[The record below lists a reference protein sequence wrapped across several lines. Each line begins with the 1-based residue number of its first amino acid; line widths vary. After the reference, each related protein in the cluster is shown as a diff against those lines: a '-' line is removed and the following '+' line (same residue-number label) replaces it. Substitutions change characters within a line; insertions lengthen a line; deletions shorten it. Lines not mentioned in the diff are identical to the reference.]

1 MVSYFRT
8 QEKKSLGSFWETV
21 ILNKEV
27 EHAHQESEYLG
38 LVVEEPEEFEGKLSR
53 NSADLQTYELSDVSQ
68 TAQWANDVHRH
79 HRHSSTTS
87 ERTVFGLHST
97 VHSDDSL
104 HDSPRK
110 RLSKRS
116 FLRRVGTSAFAVAE
130 RVLVIAGFTQLL
142 TGIVVYTGTFT
153 FPLWLSSPNLLIFAG
168 GCRENYLN
176 GCMAH
181 LISMC

>member
-1 MVSYFRT
+1 MAYYRS

-27 EHAHQESEYLG
+27 EHGHQEYLE
-38 LVVEEPEEFEGKLSR
+38 LIVEEPEEFEGKLSR

-87 ERTVFGLHST
+87 ERTVVGL
-97 VHSDDSL
+97 VHSDDTL
-104 HDSPRK
+104 HDSTRK

-116 FLRRVGTSAFAVAE
+116 FLCQMGTIAFAVAE
-130 RVLVIAGFTQLL
+130 RVLVFAGFAQLL

-153 FPLWLSSPNLLIFAG
+153 IPL
-168 GCRENYLN
+168 
-176 GCMAH
+176 
-181 LISMC
+181 